1 MPIEAAIWASHVLDG
16 IATLVDQSLLRLL
29 EQTSGDP
36 RFGMLATIR
45 EYALQQLADS
55 GEAEIVRGCHASY
68 FLALSEAI
76 EPELLAPVVHK
87 QAIARLQLELDNL
100 RAAIAWTLQLRP
112 AGFALPAP
120 IGERI
125 GMNVTGDSGTLS
137 PADLGLRLAGALA
150 WFGLVGEHVG
160 EVRTWLA
167 AALQQAAGPGPAQAK
182 ALWGAG
188 LLAMAQGD
196 YAEARTVLLQS
207 VALHRQGGDQ
217 LGVARA
223 LRELCMTAYAEHD
236 LLASQRYGE
245 EGVAIFRALGSTMD
259 LAVTLDDLAATYVA
273 QGQYAAARTLYEE
286 EYVFSLSVGEPSYS
300 ALALV
305 GLGMI
310 AAQLADD
317 GTAVAHLERAQVIQ
331 RELGEKWVLAS
342 TLHLLGEVVQ
352 RRGEWERAAGL
363 YRESLLLAQAVG
375 DKANMAQVLHQI
387 GTLAHAQRQ
396 DQPAAHLF
404 AAAAAQRTASGGATF
419 YTLANAGDRADAIAT
434 VRARLGEE
442 SFAACWA
449 QGQAM
454 PLEQVVAL
462 ALQAADVPPAPAS
475 PREDSPP
482 AMLLPAGFAHL
493 TRREI
498 EVLRLLAQGLT
509 YAQIAD
515 KLVVSHRTVNAHVT
529 SIYAKLGVTS
539 RADATRLA
547 AEHKLM

>member
-1 MPIEAAIWASHVLDG
+1 
-16 IATLVDQSLLRLL
+16 
-29 EQTSGDP
+29 
-36 RFGMLATIR
+36 
-45 EYALQQLADS
+45 
-55 GEAEIVRGCHASY
+55 
-68 FLALSEAI
+68 
-76 EPELLAPVVHK
+76 
-87 QAIARLQLELDNL
+87 
-100 RAAIAWTLQLRP
+100 
-112 AGFALPAP
+112 
-120 IGERI
+120 
-125 GMNVTGDSGTLS
+125 
-137 PADLGLRLAGALA
+137 
-150 WFGLVGEHVG
+150 
-160 EVRTWLA
+160 
-167 AALQQAAGPGPAQAK
+167 
-182 ALWGAG
+182 
-188 LLAMAQGD
+188 MAQGD

-273 QGQYAAARTLYEE
+273 QGQYAAARTLYDEE
-286 EYVFSLSVGEPSYS
+286 FGLSISMGEPSLS

-317 GTAVAHLERAQVIQ
+317 GTAVAHLERAQLIQ
-331 RELGEKWVLAS
+331 RELGEKWVLAA

-396 DQPAAHLF
+396 DQPAARLF

-419 YTLANAGDRADAIAT
+419 YTLANAADRADAIAA

-462 ALQAADVPPAPAS
+462 ALQAADVAPPAPAS
-475 PREDSPP
+475 LREDSPP
-482 AMLLPAGFAHL
+482 ATLLPAGFAHL

-547 AEHKLM
+547 AEHRLI